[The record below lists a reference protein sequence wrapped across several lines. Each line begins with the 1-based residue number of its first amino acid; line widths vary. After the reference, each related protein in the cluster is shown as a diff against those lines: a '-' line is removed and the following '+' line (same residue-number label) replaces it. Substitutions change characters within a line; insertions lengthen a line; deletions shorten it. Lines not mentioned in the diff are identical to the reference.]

1 MDGDVTEVEGCKGLF
16 PDSDIHTDKR
26 TSVNRDVGYRPQW
39 PEVGPDG
46 GLGEVDWSR
55 GSS

>member
-46 GLGEVDWSR
+46 WLGEVDWSR